1 MRSSFHCFHLIT
13 QLYDYFLWC
22 ATNYREKTVQV
33 QPFILVRL
41 VFKGWI
47 LYNDGASS
55 EKAKNQNQ
63 GRCQI
68 MENINLNE
76 QKELFVLTE
85 KDTKTIEVFRFAY
98 QAIGSDGLPLSNE
111 EIAALTGLSME
122 ELYSILEEI
131 SSNLGYYCLLTSL
144 NI

>member
-1 MRSSFHCFHLIT
+1 
-13 QLYDYFLWC
+13 
-22 ATNYREKTVQV
+22 
-33 QPFILVRL
+33 
-41 VFKGWI
+41 
-47 LYNDGASS
+47 
-55 EKAKNQNQ
+55 
-63 GRCQI
+63 